1 MPVKPINEAEAIIEP
16 FWDPALSELSEWSV
30 ESGTKH
36 GLIVRQ
42 NWCWVSFEWARRP
55 ETGPALKMRR
65 LFGVDCG
72 DYDRLVLSVMP
83 PENTVVRMIAD
94 TDRGLL
100 RLDARTTG
108 IMKKELALDL
118 NGATSLEAITLEV
131 ETGSDGI
138 AKGWFNW
145 IGLQHSGRLEHM
157 LKTRSSWDSHWDKYL
172 KDESFEPEFKPRYG
186 LVLDADELDAMRGRH
201 EALTAEGKPSPF
213 VAAGAAAQAMSPEAM
228 IHDFVNFWGDSRY
241 SRERDYGKF
250 ILNHGLNAAVAG
262 HLLRDKQ
269 LLRLAARYAMSI
281 GMCKNWDDG
290 FVCRFPGG
298 TFEHRCFVQSLC
310 AYEVAGILD
319 LAGEY
324 FTGLGRDFLLRRL
337 SEEAIGAIQYNT
349 WKHDYIFHCNQL
361 VWFMPARMLAMGVMN
376 CEWKHV
382 RPYLDIAYREICES
396 LESTILPDGGYVE
409 GPTYF
414 RCVGRDAGLGIYFY
428 SRSIDRPMNELIPA
442 SMKRCAC
449 LGEAVISTDRMQD
462 VVPFCDA
469 RPRHDLISQSV
480 MAGLLPGSAWAV
492 MLSNTI
498 TRNKGYPV
506 NEVYGPENYPPMM
519 VDNAITWGMAARL
532 SPVPSELPQFVS
544 LPDMGPL
551 VSHRLLGG
559 HWVKLFIQGNKAWA
573 GHAHEDKGSFVLEF
587 AGDTFAMDP
596 GTSDYSNPMAGLLQQ
611 CERHN
616 MLVPYGLNLRPAPQN
631 PLPHDVKPRG
641 TGDAISFYAEI
652 DATPGWEPYY
662 RHWHRKWDSPK
673 PDVMTVTDDYE
684 LAAGDGVEFYWQTRL
699 PVKLDGVTAVI
710 TGRQG
715 SVEVEAPEG
724 CTWRLDEMSLL
735 DGIQYRLA
743 FRLAG
748 KSGHVAVQ
756 ARLIGGN

>member
-16 FWDPALSELSEWSV
+16 FWDPALSELSAWSV

-36 GLIVRQ
+36 GLLVRQ

-55 ETGPALKMRR
+55 ETGSALKMRR
-65 LFGVDCG
+65 VFGVDCG

-83 PENTVVRMIAD
+83 PENTVLRMIAD

-100 RLDARTTG
+100 RLEARLTG
-108 IMKKELALDL
+108 IIKKELALDL
-118 NGATSLEAITLEV
+118 KGATRLEAVTIEV

-145 IGLQHSGRLEHM
+145 IGLQHSARLEHM
-157 LKTRSSWDSHWDKYL
+157 LKTRSSWDSRWDKYL

-186 LVLDADELDAMRGRH
+186 LVLDSDELDAMRERH
-201 EALTAEGKPSPF
+201 EVLTAEGKPSPF
-213 VAAGAAAQAMSPEAM
+213 AAAASAAQSASPEAM

-262 HLLRDKQ
+262 YLLRDKH

-324 FTGLGRDFLLRRL
+324 FTGLWRDFLLRRL
-337 SEEAIGAIQYNT
+337 AEGAIGAIQYNT
-349 WKHDYIFHCNQL
+349 WRHDYIFQCNQL
-361 VWFMPARMLAMGVMN
+361 AWFMP
-376 CEWKHV
+376 
-382 RPYLDIAYREICES
+382 
-396 LESTILPDGGYVE
+396 
-409 GPTYF
+409 
-414 RCVGRDAGLGIYFY
+414 
-428 SRSIDRPMNELIPA
+428 
-442 SMKRCAC
+442 
-449 LGEAVISTDRMQD
+449 
-462 VVPFCDA
+462 
-469 RPRHDLISQSV
+469 
-480 MAGLLPGSAWAV
+480 
-492 MLSNTI
+492 
-498 TRNKGYPV
+498 
-506 NEVYGPENYPPMM
+506 
-519 VDNAITWGMAARL
+519 ARL
-532 SPVPSELPQFVS
+532 SPVPSELQPFVC

-559 HWVKLFIQGNKAWA
+559 HWVKLFIQGNKTWA

-596 GTSDYSNPMAGLLQQ
+596 GTCDYSNPMAGILQQ

-616 MLVPYGLNLRPAPQN
+616 MLVPFGLNVRPAPQN

-641 TGDAISFYAEI
+641 TGDAISFHAEI
-652 DATPGWEPYY
+652 EATPGWEPYY

-699 PVKLDGVTAVI
+699 PVRLDGVVAVI

-715 SVEVEAPEG
+715 RVEVEAPEG
-724 CTWRLDEMSLL
+724 CTWRLDELPLL
-735 DGIQYRLA
+735 DGIQHRLA

-756 ARLIGGN
+756 ARLIVGN